1 MSSRFSVIWYLRE
14 FLGNGSPVDVGTL
27 LCWAD
32 LGDEPPSP
40 VKADRFTGLEIS
52 VYTQSDV

>member
-1 MSSRFSVIWYLRE
+1 MSSRFSVIWYLRDL
-14 FLGNGSPVDVGTL
+14 LGNGSPVDVGTL
-27 LCWAD
+27 LGWGD

-52 VYTQSDV
+52 VHT